1 MDNTY
6 KTESANPVKYGKE
19 PSQYWQLRSTEKLA
33 VTTGTW
39 KSILMQLYYK
49 LLLDIAGKNKLDKWW
64 VHFEL
69 WFAILGSHLCSF
81 NGHLILYVDVLEP
94 MFFWDSR
101 KSLSTFPS
109 VWKHSEKEHEKMLC
123 WLTQKY
129 LHPKIKYS

>member
-109 VWKHSEKEHEKMLC
+109 VWKHSENSARENALLIDTKVFTSKN
-123 WLTQKY
+123 
-129 LHPKIKYS
+129 KI